1 MVQVDQQA
9 AAMEVDL
16 GQIKVKE
23 VGVVPQPQVR
33 LNQVREDQVRP
44 QATTKSNRLCLRP
57 MVAQGQQLVV
67 KWVQAGSKAGLG
79 QL

>member
-9 AAMEVDL
+9 VAMEVDL

-23 VGVVPQPQVR
+23 VGVGPQPQVR
-33 LNQVREDQVRP
+33 LNQVREGLVRP
-44 QATTKSNRLCLRP
+44 QATTKSNRLRP
-57 MVAQGQQLVV
+57 MVDQGQQLVV
-67 KWVQAGSKAGLG
+67 KWVQAESKVDQG

>member
-16 GQIKVKE
+16 G
-23 VGVVPQPQVR
+23 PQPQVR
-33 LNQVREDQVRP
+33 LNQVREGLVRP

-57 MVAQGQQLVV
+57 MVDQGQQLVV
-67 KWVQAGSKAGLG
+67 KWVQAGSKVDLG

>member
-1 MVQVDQQA
+1 MVLVDQQA

-23 VGVVPQPQVR
+23 VGVGPQHQVR
-33 LNQVREDQVRP
+33 LNQVREGLARP
-44 QATTKSNRLCLRP
+44 QATTKSNRFCLRP
-57 MVAQGQQLVV
+57 MVDQGQQLVV
-67 KWVQAGSKAGLG
+67 KWVQAGSKVGLG

>member
-23 VGVVPQPQVR
+23 VGVGLQPQVR
-33 LNQVREDQVRP
+33 LNQVREGLVRR
-44 QATTKSNRLCLRP
+44 QATTKSNRLRP
-57 MVAQGQQLVV
+57 MVDQGQQLVV
-67 KWVQAGSKAGLG
+67 KWVQAGSKVDLG

>member
-23 VGVVPQPQVR
+23 VGVGLQPQVR
-33 LNQVREDQVRP
+33 LNQVREGLVRP
-44 QATTKSNRLCLRP
+44 QATTKSKCVCLRP
-57 MVAQGQQLVV
+57 MVDQGQQLVV
-67 KWVQAGSKAGLG
+67 KWVQAGSKVGLG

>member
-23 VGVVPQPQVR
+23 VGAGLQPQVR
-33 LNQVREDQVRP
+33 LNQVREGLVRP
-44 QATTKSNRLCLRP
+44 QATTKSNRLRP

-67 KWVQAGSKAGLG
+67 KWVQAESKVDLG